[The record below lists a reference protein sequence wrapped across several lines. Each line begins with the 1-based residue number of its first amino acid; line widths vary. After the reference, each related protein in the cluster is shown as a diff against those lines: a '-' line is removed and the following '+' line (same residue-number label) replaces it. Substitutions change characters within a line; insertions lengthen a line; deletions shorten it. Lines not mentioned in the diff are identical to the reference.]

1 MQCLLLKCSPWG
13 LTLHPVRRGPRCCG
27 EGGCLGVDEVTSPFF
42 LISLILMVLSLFS
55 LQSLLVF
62 VDLNK
67 QDAVFSKPIQIRPL
81 NVTSYLH
88 KLFSAVIIQLN
99 LHFTKVSLLHPT
111 CLGWLFKVCGLD
123 LTFPLSDG
131 HLLHL
136 HLVPFCREYY

>member
-13 LTLHPVRRGPRCCG
+13 LTLHPARRGPRCCG
-27 EGGCLGVDEVTSPFF
+27 EGEYLGVDEVTSPFF
-42 LISLILMVLSLFS
+42 LISLFFMVLSLFS

-67 QDAVFSKPIQIRPL
+67 QDAVFYEPIQIRPL

-99 LHFTKVSLLHPT
+99 LHFTKVSAPSN
-111 CLGWLFKVCGLD
+111 LFGLA
-123 LTFPLSDG
+123 L
-131 HLLHL
+131 
-136 HLVPFCREYY
+136 